1 MTTPTPGVRV
11 KGNAVTDAN
20 VRAGPKK
27 DDKAVDKLLKGGEV
41 IVTAF
46 ALDPAA
52 GEYQRRFQI
61 EHKGETRWVAAKLV
75 ILDPVS
81 LRQLPF
87 LLLDLA
93 DPIAALIQ
101 SVGVNPKDVVLSLDE
116 ALALVKTL
124 GSVELRGTWT
134 RADLDEV
141 SKLLSELESYGVILG
156 GEDQGQW
163 SLDELR
169 TVGQALK
176 ETAKGTGTLFESLFG
191 LRDDAMA
198 FRLMYAP
205 LTIARSPK
213 DNVSVVQG
221 QVWYAKNSNGYEI
234 VLSNKVFFK
243 GTQTTKSNRDLPY
256 TSMELIAH
264 EIAHVINWRYPRKRH
279 EGKGLLDKPSV
290 YYPKKVL
297 TKDYTFANGEK
308 VALGALNAGYA
319 MAARSSNGEH
329 ETVTDAIAC
338 LSLNRFTIDSTDA
351 KKRLQGQARKE
362 QVTAMMND
370 IIRYRIKDYGDG
382 IAALKEEIQ
391 SRWGQALLDK
401 MAPGLA
407 LISAEPNNL
416 DTQQAM
422 LKAKLVAS

>member
-1 MTTPTPGVRV
+1 MTTANPGVRV
-11 KGNAVTDAN
+11 KGIAVTDAN
-20 VRAGPKK
+20 VRVGPKK
-27 DDKAVDKLLKGGEV
+27 DDKAVDKLLRGEEV

-46 ALDPAA
+46 ALDPNA
-52 GEYQRRFQI
+52 GEYQRRYQI

-75 ILDPVS
+75 LLDAKS

-87 LLLDLA
+87 MPLDLA
-93 DPIAALIQ
+93 DPVAALLQ
-101 SVGVNPKDVVLSLDE
+101 SVGVKDVTMTLAE
-116 ALALVKTL
+116 AMTLVTTL
-124 GSVELRGTWT
+124 GNVELRGTWT

-141 SKLLSELESYGVILG
+141 MKMLADLESCGVILT
-156 GEDQGQW
+156 GEDQGKW

-169 TVGQALK
+169 TVYEALAC
-176 ETAKGTGTLFESLFG
+176 TARGTGALFENIFG

-243 GTQTTKSNRDLPY
+243 GTQTTKANRDLPY

-264 EIAHVINWRYPRKRH
+264 EIGHVINWRYPRKRH

-290 YYPKKVL
+290 YYPKKIL
-297 TKDYTFANGEK
+297 TKEYTLSTGEK
-308 VALGALNAGYA
+308 VMLGALNVGYG

-329 ETVTDAIAC
+329 EIVTDAITC
-338 LSLNRFTIDSTDA
+338 LSLDRFTIDSTDG
-351 KKRLQGQARKE
+351 KKQLQGKARKE
-362 QVTAMMND
+362 QVMAMMD
-370 IIRYRIKDYGDG
+370 AIIRYRIKDYGDG
-382 IAALKEEIQ
+382 VAALREEIQ
-391 SRWGQALLDK
+391 SRWGQALLDR
-401 MAPGLA
+401 MMPALA
-407 LISAEPNNL
+407 LIADNL
-416 DTQQAM
+416 EADQAM
-422 LKAKLVAS
+422 LKAKLEGGGV